1 MHEVWLIARR
11 EYLERV
17 RSRAFLMMTILF
29 PFMISLLI
37 GGSVFAGKL
46 GSGVKEIAIA
56 SNDAVLARAVAAELV
71 DFGGKRNSRPGQ
83 RGQSDSAEA
92 KPPEVVSPASD
103 AQRAELNRRV
113 EDKTL
118 DGYLWLEQK
127 PGSATPDVTFIS
139 RSAGDLFSLGGME
152 SAVDRG
158 LERKQLL
165 EHGETDAEVTAMV
178 RNTDIQTMQIRE
190 GRLVPSNSLKSF
202 FGAYAMMFL
211 IYFTVVFYG
220 MNVARSVVEEKTS
233 RIFEVLLS
241 TVKPQSL
248 MAGKLLGVGAAGL
261 TQMAIWFV
269 LISTVVAGSAT
280 TAAGPEGLGAY
291 GVHTQQLFF
300 LAAYF
305 LLGFF
310 FYSAIAAAVGASV
323 SSEQEI
329 QQFSMV
335 IVAPLTVG
343 MILIGYITSN
353 PTALPVV
360 LLSLFPPCAPI
371 VMFLR
376 MSSQMPPA
384 WQIAL
389 SMVLMLLSIWGA
401 IWVASRI
408 YRVGIL
414 MYGKR
419 ATLPEML
426 RWMRYS

>member
-29 PFMISLLI
+29 PLFIGLLI

-46 GSGVKEIAIA
+46 GSGVKEIAVA
-56 SNDAVLARAVAAELV
+56 SNDAVLARAVAAEMQLEQAEQ
-71 DFGGKRNSRPGQ
+71 P
-83 RGQSDSAEA
+83 DSAQA

-103 AQRAELNRRV
+103 AQRAELNQRV
-113 EDKTL
+113 ENKTL

-127 PGSATPDVTFIS
+127 PGSAAPDVSFIS
-139 RSAGDLFSLGGME
+139 RSAGDLFSLGGIE
-152 SAVDRG
+152 GAV
-158 LERKQLL
+158 
-165 EHGETDAEVTAMV
+165 EHGLQRAELLQHGATSAEISAMT
-178 RNTDIQTMQIRE
+178 RHADIQTMQIR
-190 GRLVPSNSLKSF
+190 GGQLVPSNSLKSF

-269 LISTVVAGSAT
+269 LISAVLGNSAASAST
-280 TAAGPEGLGAY
+280 GHGGLAAFGIHPL
-291 GVHTQQLFF
+291 QLFF

-389 SMVLMLLSIWGA
+389 SMVLMLLFIWGA

>member
-1 MHEVWLIARR
+1 MHDLLLIARR

-17 RSRAFLMMTILF
+17 RSRAFLVMTILF
-29 PFMISLLI
+29 PLMISLLM
-37 GGSVFAGKL
+37 GGSILASQL
-46 GSGVKEIAIA
+46 GSGNSTLAIA
-56 SNDAVLARAVAAELV
+56 SNDATLAQDVAAELQESKV
-71 DFGGKRNSRPGQ
+71 QEGRAR
-83 RGQSDSAEA
+83 R
-92 KPPEVVSPASD
+92 KPLEVVALVSD
-103 AQRAELNRRV
+103 ADRAALNARV
-113 EDKTL
+113 ESKAL
-118 DGYLWLEQK
+118 DGYLWLQRS
-127 PGSATPDVTFIS
+127 PGATTPDATFVS
-139 RSAGDLFSLGGME
+139 RSSADLFTAGGLE
-152 SAVDRG
+152 SAVDHALLREQLVRHG
-158 LERKQLL
+158 LSS
-165 EHGETDAEVTAMV
+165 AEIKSLSQHVDV
-178 RNTDIQTMQIRE
+178 KTMQVRQ
-190 GRLVPSNSLKSF
+190 GQMVSSDSMKSF
-202 FGAYAMMFL
+202 VGAYIMMFL
-211 IYFTVVFYG
+211 LYFTVVFYG

-241 TVKPQSL
+241 TTQPQSL

-261 TQMAIWFV
+261 TQMGIWFLAIAV
-269 LISTVVAGSAT
+269 IAGVKV
-280 TAAGPEGLGAY
+280 
-291 GVHTQQLFF
+291 GVTIGHGG
-300 LAAYF
+300 LAAFGIQPMQLIFLVVYF
-305 LLGFF
+305 VLGFF

-335 IVAPLTVG
+335 IVGPLTVG
-343 MILIGYITSN
+343 MVLITYILSN
-353 PTALPVV
+353 PGALPVV
-360 LLSLFPPCAPI
+360 LLSLFPPCTPI

>member
-1 MHEVWLIARR
+1 MHEVWLIAQR

-29 PFMISLLI
+29 PLFIGLLI

-46 GSGVKEIAIA
+46 SSGAKQVAIA
-56 SNDAVLARAVAAELV
+56 SNSAALARAVATEMQ
-71 DFGGKRNSRPGQ
+71 KGQ
-83 RGQSDSAEA
+83 PDSAKA
-92 KPPEVVSPASD
+92 KEPEVWAPATD
-103 AQRAELNRRV
+103 AQRADLNRRV
-113 EDKTL
+113 ENKAL

-127 PGSATPDVTFIS
+127 PGTAPPEVTYIS
-139 RSAGDLFSLGGME
+139 RSSGDLFSIGGME

-158 LERKQLL
+158 LEREQLL
-165 EHGETDAEVTAMV
+165 QRGATSAEISAMT
-178 RNTDIQTMQIRE
+178 RHADIQTMQIRN
-190 GRLVPSNSLKSF
+190 GRLVSSNSLKSF

-241 TVKPQSL
+241 TVQPQSL

-261 TQMAIWFV
+261 TQLGIWFV
-269 LISTVVAGSAT
+269 LISAVVGSSVAGASMGHGGL
-280 TAAGPEGLGAY
+280 AAFGIHPL
-291 GVHTQQLFF
+291 QLFF

-343 MILIGYITSN
+343 MVLITYITSN

-389 SMVLMLLSIWGA
+389 SMLLMVLFIWGA
-401 IWVASRI
+401 IWIASRI

-419 ATLPEML
+419 ATLPEIL

>member
-1 MHEVWLIARR
+1 MRDVFLIARR

-17 RSRAFLMMTILF
+17 RSRAFVMMTILF
-29 PFMISLLI
+29 PVFIGLMI
-37 GGSVFAGKL
+37 GGSFLAAEL
-46 GSGVKEIAIA
+46 SSGAKKIAIA
-56 SNDAVLARAVAAELV
+56 SNDPVLAREVAAAIQAA
-71 DFGGKRNSRPGQ
+71 S
-83 RGQSDSAEA
+83 SAMA
-92 KPPEVVSPASD
+92 PEVIAPATD
-103 AQRAELNRRV
+103 AERAVLNRRV
-113 EDKTL
+113 EDKML
-118 DGYLWLEQK
+118 DGYLWLEKK
-127 PGSATPDVTFIS
+127 PGSSTPKATFIS
-139 RSAGDLFSLGGME
+139 RSSGDLFRLGGLE
-152 SAVDRG
+152 SAVNHG
-158 LERKQLL
+158 LERERLI
-165 EHGETDAEVTAMV
+165 EHGVSRAEIEAM
-178 RNTDIQTMQIRE
+178 TLHTEIQTMQLRQGQLI
-190 GRLVPSNSLKSF
+190 PSNSVKSF

-233 RIFEVLLS
+233 RIFEVLLA
-241 TVKPQSL
+241 TVQPQAL

-269 LISTVVAGSAT
+269 LLSSVAGASAS
-280 TAAGPEGLGAY
+280 AFLGGSLAAY
-291 GVHTQQLFF
+291 GIHPQQLFF
-300 LAAYF
+300 LVAYF

-310 FYSAIAAAVGASV
+310 FYSAIAAGLGASV

-343 MILIGYITSN
+343 MVLISYITSN

-376 MSSQMPPA
+376 MSSQMPPV

-389 SMVLMLLSIWGA
+389 SMVLMLVFIWGA
-401 IWVASRI
+401 IWIASRI

-419 ATLPEML
+419 ATLPEIL

>member
-29 PFMISLLI
+29 PLFIGLLI

-46 GSGVKEIAIA
+46 GSGVKEIAVA
-56 SNDAVLARAVAAELV
+56 SNDAVLARAVAAEMQLEQAE
-71 DFGGKRNSRPGQ
+71 KP
-83 RGQSDSAEA
+83 DSPPA

-103 AQRAELNRRV
+103 AQRAELNQRV
-113 EDKTL
+113 ENKTL

-139 RSAGDLFSLGGME
+139 RSAGDLFSLGGIE
-152 SAVDRG
+152 SAVEHG
-158 LERKQLL
+158 LQRAQLL
-165 EHGETDAEVTAMV
+165 QHGATSAEISAMT
-178 RNTDIQTMQIRE
+178 RHADIQTMQIR
-190 GRLVPSNSLKSF
+190 GGQLVASNSLKSF

-269 LISTVVAGSAT
+269 LISAVVGSSAASASAGH
-280 TAAGPEGLGAY
+280 GGLAAY
-291 GVHTQQLFF
+291 GIHPLQLFF

-389 SMVLMLLSIWGA
+389 SMVLMLLFIWGA

>member
-1 MHEVWLIARR
+1 MHEVMLIARR

-29 PFMISLLI
+29 PLFIGLMI
-37 GGSVFAGKL
+37 GGSIFAGKL
-46 GSGVKEIAIA
+46 SSGMKEIAIA
-56 SNDAVLARAVAAELV
+56 SNNPVLAREVAAEV
-71 DFGGKRNSRPGQ
+71 ESV
-83 RGQSDSAEA
+83 RG
-92 KPPEVVSPASD
+92 KPPEVVTPASD
-103 AQRAELNRRV
+103 AQRADLNRRV
-113 EDKTL
+113 ESKAL
-118 DGYLWLEQK
+118 DGYLWLEQRAD
-127 PGSATPDVTFIS
+127 ATSPKVSFVS
-139 RSAGDLFSLGGME
+139 RSAGNLFSLGGMQ
-152 SAVDRG
+152 SAIDRG
-158 LERKQLL
+158 IERAELL
-165 EHGETDAEVTAMV
+165 RHGATSAEVAATS
-178 RNTDIQTMQIRE
+178 RHPDIETMQIRN
-190 GRLVPSNSLKSF
+190 GQLIPSNSLKSF

-241 TVKPQSL
+241 TVQPQSL

-269 LISTVVAGSAT
+269 LIAGIMGTSASTAIAQG
-280 TAAGPEGLGAY
+280 GLGAF
-291 GVHTQQLFF
+291 GIHPQQIFF
-300 LAAYF
+300 LLAYF

-329 QQFSMV
+329 QQFSIV

-343 MILIGYITSN
+343 MVMISYIVSN

-389 SMVLMLLSIWGA
+389 SMLLMMVFIWGA
-401 IWVASRI
+401 IWFASRI

-419 ATLPEML
+419 ATLPEIL

>member
-1 MHEVWLIARR
+1 MHEVLLIARR

-17 RSRAFLMMTILF
+17 QSRAFLMMTILF
-29 PFMISLLI
+29 PLFIGLMI
-37 GGSVFAGKL
+37 GGSFLAGKL
-46 GSGVKEIAIA
+46 SSGAKNIAIA
-56 SNDAVLARAVAAELV
+56 SNDPVLAREVAAEME
-71 DFGGKRNSRPGQ
+71 PGP
-83 RGQSDSAEA
+83 QSTKTTPVIAPATDAE
-92 KPPEVVSPASD
+92 
-103 AQRAELNRRV
+103 RAALNQQV

-118 DGYLWLEQK
+118 EGYLWLEKK
-127 PGSATPDVTFIS
+127 PGTNAPEATFVS
-139 RSAGDLFSLGGME
+139 RSSGDLFSLGGME
-152 SAVDRG
+152 SAVNHG
-158 LERKQLL
+158 VEREQLIQ
-165 EHGETDAEVTAMV
+165 HGVSSGEIDAMTHHA
-178 RNTDIQTMQIRE
+178 DIQTMQLRQGQLI
-190 GRLVPSNSLKSF
+190 PSNSLKSF

-241 TVKPQSL
+241 TVRPQSL

-261 TQMAIWFV
+261 TQMAIWLLLV
-269 LISTVVAGSAT
+269 SAIVVISAGASPGVAGLTSF
-280 TAAGPEGLGAY
+280 GIHP
-291 GVHTQQLFF
+291 QQLFF
-300 LAAYF
+300 LVAYF

-310 FYSAIAAAVGASV
+310 FYSAIAAAIGASV

-343 MILIGYITSN
+343 MVLITYITSN

-360 LLSLFPPCAPI
+360 LLSLFPPCTPI

-389 SMVLMLLSIWGA
+389 SMVLMLVFIWAA

>member
-1 MHEVWLIARR
+1 MREVLLIARR

-29 PFMISLLI
+29 PLMIGLLL

-46 GSGVKEIAIA
+46 GSGVKDIAIA
-56 SNDAVLARAVAAELV
+56 SNDAALARAVAAEM
-71 DFGGKRNSRPGQ
+71 
-83 RGQSDSAEA
+83 QSEPAQGT
-92 KPPEVVSPASD
+92 PLEVVAPASD
-103 AQRAELNRRV
+103 AQRAALNRRV

-118 DGYLWLEQK
+118 DGYLWLEQ
-127 PGSATPDVTFIS
+127 TPDAAAPEVSFIS
-139 RSAGDLFSLGGME
+139 RSAGDLFSLRGLE
-152 SAVDRG
+152 SAVEHG
-158 LERKQLL
+158 LERERLVQ
-165 EHGETDAEVTAMV
+165 HGVSSAEITAMT
-178 RNTDIQTMQIRE
+178 RHPDIQTMQIRE
-190 GRLVPSNSLKSF
+190 GRLTPSNSLKSF

-241 TVKPQSL
+241 TVRPQAL

-261 TQMAIWFV
+261 TQMAIWFLLV
-269 LISTVVAGSAT
+269 STIVGTSASLGPGGL
-280 TAAGPEGLGAY
+280 AAFGIHP
-291 GVHTQQLFF
+291 QQLFF

-329 QQFSMV
+329 QQFSIV

-343 MILIGYITSN
+343 MVLISYIVGN

-389 SMVLMLLSIWGA
+389 SMVL
-401 IWVASRI
+401 
-408 YRVGIL
+408 
-414 MYGKR
+414 
-419 ATLPEML
+419 
-426 RWMRYS
+426 

>member
-1 MHEVWLIARR
+1 MHEVLLIARR

-29 PFMISLLI
+29 PLFIGLMI
-37 GGSVFAGKL
+37 GGSIFAGKL
-46 GSGVKEIAIA
+46 SSGVKEIAIA
-56 SNDAVLARAVAAELV
+56 SNDAVLAREVAAEV
-71 DFGGKRNSRPGQ
+71 EAVRGRPPG
-83 RGQSDSAEA
+83 
-92 KPPEVVSPASD
+92 VVTPASD
-103 AQRAELNRRV
+103 AQRAELNQRV
-113 EDKTL
+113 ESKAL
-118 DGYLWLEQK
+118 DGYLWLEQAA
-127 PGSATPDVTFIS
+127 GATSPKVSFVS
-139 RSAGDLFSLGGME
+139 RSAGNLFSLGGMQ
-152 SAVDRG
+152 SAIDRG
-158 LERKQLL
+158 IERAELL
-165 EHGETDAEVTAMV
+165 RHGATSAEVAATSHHP
-178 RNTDIQTMQIRE
+178 DIETMQIRN
-190 GRLVPSNSLKSF
+190 GQLIPSNSLKSF

-241 TVKPQSL
+241 TVQPQSL

-261 TQMAIWFV
+261 TQMGIWFV
-269 LISTVVAGSAT
+269 LIAGIIGTSASTAVAQG
-280 TAAGPEGLGAY
+280 GLGAF
-291 GVHTQQLFF
+291 GIHPQQIFF
-300 LAAYF
+300 LLAYF

-343 MILIGYITSN
+343 MVMISYIVSN

-389 SMVLMLLSIWGA
+389 SMLLMLVFIWAA
-401 IWVASRI
+401 IWFASRI

-419 ATLPEML
+419 ATLPEIL

>member
-1 MHEVWLIARR
+1 MREVLLIARR

-29 PFMISLLI
+29 PLMIGLLL
-37 GGSVFAGKL
+37 GGSIFAGKL
-46 GSGVKEIAIA
+46 GSGVKDIAIA
-56 SNDAVLARAVAAELV
+56 SNDAALAGAVAAEM
-71 DFGGKRNSRPGQ
+71 
-83 RGQSDSAEA
+83 QSEPAQDT
-92 KPPEVVSPASD
+92 PLEVIAPASD

-113 EDKTL
+113 EDKAL

-127 PGSATPDVTFIS
+127 PGAEVPEVSFIS
-139 RSAGDLFSLGGME
+139 RSAGDLFSLGGIE
-152 SAVDRG
+152 SAVDHG
-158 LERKQLL
+158 LERERLV
-165 EHGETDAEVTAMV
+165 EHGVSSAEITAMT
-178 RNTDIQTMQIRE
+178 RHPDIQTMQIRE
-190 GRLVPSNSLKSF
+190 GRLTPSNSLKSF

-241 TVKPQSL
+241 TVRPQAL

-261 TQMAIWFV
+261 TQMAIWFLLV
-269 LISTVVAGSAT
+269 STIVGTSAGASLGSGGL
-280 TAAGPEGLGAY
+280 AAFGIHP
-291 GVHTQQLFF
+291 QQLFF

-329 QQFSMV
+329 QQFSIV

-343 MILIGYITSN
+343 MVLISYIVGN

-389 SMVLMLLSIWGA
+389 SMVLMLLSIWAA

-419 ATLPEML
+419 ATLPEIL

>member
-1 MHEVWLIARR
+1 MRDVLLIARR

-17 RSRAFLMMTILF
+17 RSRSFLMMTLLF
-29 PFMISLLI
+29 PVMIGLLI
-37 GGSVFAGKL
+37 GGSIFASKVS
-46 GSGVKEIAIA
+46 SGTKNIAVA
-56 SNDAVLARAVAAELV
+56 SNDAVLAHAVAAELK
-71 DFGGKRNSRPGQ
+71 G
-83 RGQSDSAEA
+83 EA
-92 KPPEVVSPASD
+92 KQATPEVVAPASD
-103 AQRAELNRRV
+103 ADRAALNQRV
-113 EDKTL
+113 ENRTL

-127 PGSATPDVTFIS
+127 SDGDKPEATYIS
-139 RSAGDLFSLGGME
+139 RSAGDMFSLGGMG

-158 LERKQLL
+158 LERQQLAQ
-165 EHGETDAEVTAMV
+165 HGVPAAEIAAMP
-178 RNTDIQTMQIRE
+178 RHAEIQTMQIRE
-190 GRLVPSNSLKSF
+190 GRLVPSNTLKSF

-233 RIFEVLLS
+233 RIFEVLLA
-241 TVKPQSL
+241 TTQPQSL

-261 TQMAIWFV
+261 TQMAIWCLLV
-269 LISTVVAGSAT
+269 GGIVTATAGT
-280 TAAGPEGLGAY
+280 MLGPEGMGAY
-291 GVHTQQLFF
+291 GIHAQQLFF
-300 LAAYF
+300 LLAYF

-310 FYSAIAAAVGASV
+310 FYSAIAAGLGASV
-323 SSEQEI
+323 SSEHEI

-335 IVAPLTVG
+335 IVAPLTIG
-343 MILIGYITSN
+343 MVLITYIISN

-376 MSSQMPPA
+376 MSSQMPPV

-389 SMVLMLLSIWGA
+389 SMVLMVLFIWGA

-419 ATLPEML
+419 ATLPEIL

>member
-1 MHEVWLIARR
+1 
-11 EYLERV
+11 
-17 RSRAFLMMTILF
+17 MMTILF
-29 PFMISLLI
+29 PVFIGLLI
-37 GGSVFAGKL
+37 GGSLFAGKL
-46 GSGVKEIAIA
+46 SSGGKNIAVA
-56 SNDAVLARAVAAELV
+56 SNDAVLARAVAAEM
-71 DFGGKRNSRPGQ
+71 
-83 RGQSDSAEA
+83 QSESPTRRHSVQA
-92 KPPEVVSPASD
+92 KSPEVIAPVTAVE
-103 AQRAELNRRV
+103 RAALNRRV

-118 DGYLWLEQK
+118 DGYLWLEKK
-127 PGSATPDVTFIS
+127 PGDNTPVATFVS
-139 RSAGDLFSLGGME
+139 RSSGDLFSLGGME
-152 SAVDRG
+152 SALEHG
-158 LERKQLL
+158 LEREQLIQ
-165 EHGETDAEVTAMV
+165 HGVSNAEIDAMAKH
-178 RNTDIQTMQIRE
+178 TDIQTMQIRQ
-190 GRLVPSNSLKSF
+190 GQLLPSNSLKSF

-241 TVKPQSL
+241 TVEPQSL

-261 TQMAIWFV
+261 TQLALWF
-269 LISTVVAGSAT
+269 LLVATIVTASAGASLGS
-280 TAAGPEGLGAY
+280 GGLAEFGI
-291 GVHTQQLFF
+291 HPQQLFF

-343 MILIGYITSN
+343 MVLISYIVGN

-360 LLSLFPPCAPI
+360 LLSLFPPCAPV

-389 SMVLMLLSIWGA
+389 SMVLMLLFIWGA

-419 ATLPEML
+419 ATLPEIL

>member
-1 MHEVWLIARR
+1 MHEVMLIARR

-29 PFMISLLI
+29 PMFIGLMI
-37 GGSVFAGKL
+37 GGSIFAGKL
-46 GSGVKEIAIA
+46 SSGMKEIAIA
-56 SNDAVLARAVAAELV
+56 SNNPVLAREVAAEV
-71 DFGGKRNSRPGQ
+71 ESV
-83 RGQSDSAEA
+83 RG
-92 KPPEVVSPASD
+92 KPPEVVTPASD
-103 AQRAELNRRV
+103 AQRADLNQRV
-113 EDKTL
+113 ESKAL
-118 DGYLWLEQK
+118 DGYLWLEQRAD
-127 PGSATPDVTFIS
+127 ATSPKVSFVS
-139 RSAGDLFSLGGME
+139 RSAGNLFSLGGMQ
-152 SAVDRG
+152 SAIDRG
-158 LERKQLL
+158 IERAELL
-165 EHGETDAEVTAMV
+165 RHGATSAEVAATS
-178 RNTDIQTMQIRE
+178 RHPDIETMQIRN
-190 GRLVPSNSLKSF
+190 GQLIPSNSLKSF

-241 TVKPQSL
+241 TVQPQSL

-269 LISTVVAGSAT
+269 LIAGIMGTSASTAIAQG
-280 TAAGPEGLGAY
+280 GLGAF
-291 GVHTQQLFF
+291 GIHPQQIFF
-300 LAAYF
+300 LLAYF

-329 QQFSMV
+329 QQFSIV

-343 MILIGYITSN
+343 MVMISYIVSN

-389 SMVLMLLSIWGA
+389 SMLLMVVFIWGA
-401 IWVASRI
+401 IWFASRI

-419 ATLPEML
+419 ATLPEIL

>member
-1 MHEVWLIARR
+1 MREVLLIARR

-29 PFMISLLI
+29 PLMIGLLL
-37 GGSVFAGKL
+37 GGSIFAGKL
-46 GSGVKEIAIA
+46 GSGVKDIAIA
-56 SNDAVLARAVAAELV
+56 SNDAALARAVAAEM
-71 DFGGKRNSRPGQ
+71 
-83 RGQSDSAEA
+83 QSEPAQGT
-92 KPPEVVSPASD
+92 PLEVVAPASD
-103 AQRAELNRRV
+103 AQRAALNRRV
-113 EDKTL
+113 EDKAL
-118 DGYLWLEQK
+118 DGYLWLEEK
-127 PGSATPDVTFIS
+127 PGAEAPEVSFIS
-139 RSAGDLFSLGGME
+139 RSAGDLFSLGGIE
-152 SAVDRG
+152 SAVDHG
-158 LERKQLL
+158 LERERLVQ
-165 EHGETDAEVTAMV
+165 HGVSSAEITAMT
-178 RNTDIQTMQIRE
+178 RHPDIQTMQIRE
-190 GRLVPSNSLKSF
+190 GRLTPSNSLKSF

-241 TVKPQSL
+241 TVKPQAL

-261 TQMAIWFV
+261 TQMAIWFLV
-269 LISTVVAGSAT
+269 VSTIVGTSAGASLGSGGL
-280 TAAGPEGLGAY
+280 AAFGIHP
-291 GVHTQQLFF
+291 QRLFF
-300 LAAYF
+300 LATYF

-329 QQFSMV
+329 QQFSIV

-343 MILIGYITSN
+343 MVLISYIVGN

-389 SMVLMLLSIWGA
+389 SMVLMLLSIWAA

-419 ATLPEML
+419 ATLPEIL

>member
-1 MHEVWLIARR
+1 MHEVLLIARR

-17 RSRAFLMMTILF
+17 QSRAFLMMTILF
-29 PFMISLLI
+29 PLFIGLMI
-37 GGSVFAGKL
+37 GGSVFAGRLSSSAKN
-46 GSGVKEIAIA
+46 IAIA
-56 SNDAVLARAVAAELV
+56 SNDPVLAREVAAEMEPAPRSTKPTEV
-71 DFGGKRNSRPGQ
+71 IAPATD
-83 RGQSDSAEA
+83 AE
-92 KPPEVVSPASD
+92 
-103 AQRAELNRRV
+103 RAALNRRV

-118 DGYLWLEQK
+118 DGYLWLEKK
-127 PGSATPDVTFIS
+127 PGSNAPEATFVS
-139 RSAGDLFSLGGME
+139 RSSGDLFSLGGIE
-152 SAVDRG
+152 SAIDHG
-158 LERKQLL
+158 IEREQLVR
-165 EHGETDAEVTAMV
+165 HGVSSGEIDAMKHHA
-178 RNTDIQTMQIRE
+178 DIQTMQLRQGQLI
-190 GRLVPSNSLKSF
+190 PSNSLKSF

-241 TVKPQSL
+241 TVRPQSL

-261 TQMAIWFV
+261 TQMAIWLL
-269 LISTVVAGSAT
+269 LISAIVVISAGALT
-280 TAAGPEGLGAY
+280 GVTGLTSY
-291 GVHTQQLFF
+291 GIHPQQLFF
-300 LAAYF
+300 LVAYF

-310 FYSAIAAAVGASV
+310 FYSAIAAAIGASV

-343 MILIGYITSN
+343 MVLISYITSN

-360 LLSLFPPCAPI
+360 LLSLFPPCTPI

-389 SMVLMLLSIWGA
+389 SMLLMLVFIWAA

>member
-1 MHEVWLIARR
+1 MHDVLLIARR

-17 RSRAFLMMTILF
+17 RSRAFLTMTMLF
-29 PFMISLLI
+29 PIFIGLMV
-37 GGSVFAGKL
+37 GGSIVAGKFA
-46 GSGVKEIAIA
+46 SSAKNVAIA
-56 SNDAVLARAVAAELV
+56 SNDAVLARAVAAAM
-71 DFGGKRNSRPGQ
+71 
-83 RGQSDSAEA
+83 QSASPQVN
-92 KPPEVVSPASD
+92 PPEVVAPASD
-103 AQRAELNRRV
+103 AARAALNRRV
-113 EDKTL
+113 EDKGL

-127 PGSATPDVTFIS
+127 PGAAVPEVTFVS
-139 RSAGDLFSLGGME
+139 RSAGDLFSL
-152 SAVDRG
+152 RG
-158 LERKQLL
+158 LEGAVNQGLEREQLVQ
-165 EHGETDAEVTAMV
+165 HGVSSAEIAASTHHA
-178 RNTDIQTMQIRE
+178 DIQTMQIRQ
-190 GRLVPSNSLKSF
+190 GQLIPSNSLKSF

-241 TVKPQSL
+241 TVEPQSL

-261 TQMAIWFV
+261 TQLAIWFLLV
-269 LISTVVAGSAT
+269 SAIVTTSAGASLSP
-280 TAAGPEGLGAY
+280 GGLTAY
-291 GVHTQQLFF
+291 GIHPLQLFF
-300 LAAYF
+300 LVAYF

-343 MILIGYITSN
+343 MVLISYIVGN

-389 SMVLMLLSIWGA
+389 SMVLMLLFIWGA
-401 IWVASRI
+401 IWLASRI

-419 ATLPEML
+419 ATLPEIL

>member
-29 PFMISLLI
+29 PLMISLLI
-37 GGSVFAGKL
+37 GGSVFASKL
-46 GSGVKEIAIA
+46 GSGVKKIAIA
-56 SNDAVLARAVAAELV
+56 SNNTVLARAVAAEMQK
-71 DFGGKRNSRPGQ
+71 GEP
-83 RGQSDSAEA
+83 DSAKA
-92 KPPEVVSPASD
+92 KEPEVVAPASE

-113 EDKTL
+113 QDKTL

-127 PGSATPDVTFIS
+127 PGTAATEATFIS
-139 RSAGDLFSLGGME
+139 RSAGDLFSLGGIE
-152 SAVDRG
+152 SAVNRG
-158 LERKQLL
+158 LEREQLL
-165 EHGETDAEVTAMV
+165 RYGATSAEIETAT
-178 RNTDIQTMQIRE
+178 RHPDIQTMQIRE
-190 GRLVPSNSLKSF
+190 GRLMPSNSLKSF

-241 TVKPQSL
+241 TVQPQSL

-261 TQMAIWFV
+261 TQLAIWFV
-269 LISTVVAGSAT
+269 LISAVVGASA
-280 TAAGPEGLGAY
+280 ARSIGPQGLAAY
-291 GVHTQQLFF
+291 GIHPQQLFF

-343 MILIGYITSN
+343 MILITYITSN

-389 SMVLMLLSIWGA
+389 SMVLMLVFIWGA

-419 ATLPEML
+419 ATLPEIL

>member
-29 PFMISLLI
+29 PLFIGLMV
-37 GGSVFAGKL
+37 GGSIFAGKL
-46 GSGVKEIAIA
+46 SSGAKKIAIA
-56 SNDAVLARAVAAELV
+56 SNDGVLAREVAAEMQPP
-71 DFGGKRNSRPGQ
+71 S
-83 RGQSDSAEA
+83 STA
-92 KPPEVVSPASD
+92 KPPEVIAPATD
-103 AQRAELNRRV
+103 AERAVLNRRV
-113 EDKTL
+113 ENKTL
-118 DGYLWLEQK
+118 DGYLWLEK
-127 PGSATPDVTFIS
+127 KAGASAPAATFVS
-139 RSAGDLFSLGGME
+139 RSSGDLFSLGAIE
-152 SAVDRG
+152 SAVNHGVEREQLIQHG
-158 LERKQLL
+158 VSSAEINAMTRHLEIETVQLRQ
-165 EHGETDAEVTAMV
+165 G
-178 RNTDIQTMQIRE
+178 Q
-190 GRLVPSNSLKSF
+190 LVPSNSLKSF

-241 TVKPQSL
+241 TVQPQSL

-261 TQMAIWFV
+261 TQLAIWFV
-269 LISTVVAGSAT
+269 LISAVVGTSAAAT
-280 TAAGPEGLGAY
+280 AGPQGLAAFGI
-291 GVHTQQLFF
+291 HPLQLFF

-343 MILIGYITSN
+343 MILISYITSN

-389 SMVLMLLSIWGA
+389 SMVLMLVFIWGA
-401 IWVASRI
+401 IWVASRV

-419 ATLPEML
+419 ATLPEIL

>member
-1 MHEVWLIARR
+1 
-11 EYLERV
+11 
-17 RSRAFLMMTILF
+17 
-29 PFMISLLI
+29 MIGLLI
-37 GGSVFAGKL
+37 GGSIFAGKL
-46 GSGVKEIAIA
+46 GSGAKDIAIA
-56 SNDAVLARAVAAELV
+56 SNDPALARAVAAEM
-71 DFGGKRNSRPGQ
+71 
-83 RGQSDSAEA
+83 QSESVEGT
-92 KPPEVVSPASD
+92 PLEVIAPASD
-103 AQRAELNRRV
+103 AQRADLNRRV
-113 EDKTL
+113 EDKAL
-118 DGYLWLEQK
+118 DGYLWLEEK
-127 PGSATPDVTFIS
+127 PGAGAPEVSFIS
-139 RSAGDLFSLGGME
+139 RSAGDLFSLGGIA
-152 SAVDRG
+152 SAVDHG
-158 LERKQLL
+158 LERERLA
-165 EHGETDAEVTAMV
+165 EHGVSSAEITAMT
-178 RNTDIQTMQIRE
+178 RHPDIQTLQIRA
-190 GRLVPSNSLKSF
+190 GQLIPSNSLKSF

-241 TVKPQSL
+241 TVRPQAL

-261 TQMAIWFV
+261 TQMAIWFLV
-269 LISTVVAGSAT
+269 VSTIVGTSAGASLGSGGL
-280 TAAGPEGLGAY
+280 AAFGIHP
-291 GVHTQQLFF
+291 QQLFF

-329 QQFSMV
+329 QQFSIV

-343 MILIGYITSN
+343 MVLISYIVGN

-389 SMVLMLLSIWGA
+389 SMVLMLLSIWAA

-419 ATLPEML
+419 ATLPEIL

>member
-1 MHEVWLIARR
+1 MREVLLIARR

-17 RSRAFLMMTILF
+17 QSRAFLMMTILF
-29 PFMISLLI
+29 PLFIGLMI
-37 GGSVFAGKL
+37 GGSFLAGKL
-46 GSGVKEIAIA
+46 SSGAKNIGIA
-56 SNDAVLARAVAAELV
+56 SNDPVLAREVAAEMQPA
-71 DFGGKRNSRPGQ
+71 S
-83 RGQSDSAEA
+83 ST
-92 KPPEVVSPASD
+92 KPPEVIAPVTEAD
-103 AQRAELNRRV
+103 RAALNRRV

-118 DGYLWLEQK
+118 DGYLWLEKK
-127 PGSATPDVTFIS
+127 PGESTPEATFVS
-139 RSAGDLFSLGGME
+139 RSSGDLFSLGGME
-152 SAVDRG
+152 SAVNHGFQR
-158 LERKQLL
+158 EQLIQ
-165 EHGETDAEVTAMV
+165 HGVSSAEIRAMT
-178 RNTDIQTMQIRE
+178 RHAEIQTMQLRQ
-190 GRLVPSNSLKSF
+190 GQLLPSNSLKSF

-241 TVKPQSL
+241 TVQPQSL

-261 TQMAIWFV
+261 TQMALWLLLVSI
-269 LISTVVAGSAT
+269 IVVASGSASLG
-280 TAAGPEGLGAY
+280 TAGLASFGI
-291 GVHTQQLFF
+291 HPQQLFF
-300 LAAYF
+300 LVAYF

-310 FYSAIAAAVGASV
+310 FYSAIAAAIGASV

-329 QQFSMV
+329 QQFSIV

-343 MILIGYITSN
+343 MVLITYITSN

-360 LLSLFPPCAPI
+360 LLSLFPPCTPI

-389 SMVLMLLSIWGA
+389 SMVLMLVFIWAA

-419 ATLPEML
+419 ATLPELL

>member
-1 MHEVWLIARR
+1 MREVLLIARR

-17 RSRAFLMMTILF
+17 RSRAFMLMTILF
-29 PFMISLLI
+29 PLFIGLMI
-37 GGSVFAGKL
+37 GGSIFAGKL
-46 GSGVKEIAIA
+46 SSGVKDIAVA
-56 SNDAVLARAVAAELV
+56 SNDAVLAREVAAEAESESS
-71 DFGGKRNSRPGQ
+71 GGR
-83 RGQSDSAEA
+83 
-92 KPPEVVSPASD
+92 PPEVIAPATEAD
-103 AQRAELNRRV
+103 RAMLNQRV
-113 EDKTL
+113 ESRAL
-118 DGYLWLEQK
+118 DGYLWLVQK
-127 PGSATPDVTFIS
+127 PDAATPDASFVS
-139 RSAGDLFSLGGME
+139 HSAGTLFSLEGIQK
-152 SAVDRG
+152 AVDRG
-158 LERKQLL
+158 IERAELIR
-165 EHGETDAEVTAMV
+165 HGATGAEVAATSHHP
-178 RNTDIQTMQIRE
+178 DIETMQIRN
-190 GRLVPSNSLKSF
+190 GQLIPSNSLKSF

-241 TVKPQSL
+241 TVRPQSL

-261 TQMAIWFV
+261 TQMGIWFL
-269 LISTVVAGSAT
+269 LIAGIVGTSASVAVAQG
-280 TAAGPEGLGAY
+280 GLGAF
-291 GVHTQQLFF
+291 GIHPQQIFF
-300 LAAYF
+300 LLAYF

-329 QQFSMV
+329 QQFSIV

-343 MILIGYITSN
+343 MILISYIVSN
-353 PTALPVV
+353 PTAWPVV

-389 SMVLMLLSIWGA
+389 SMLLMIVFIWGA
-401 IWVASRI
+401 IWIASRI

>member
-1 MHEVWLIARR
+1 MHEVLLIARR

-17 RSRAFLMMTILF
+17 QSRAFLMMTILF
-29 PFMISLLI
+29 PLFIGLMI
-37 GGSVFAGKL
+37 GGSVFAGRLSSSAKN
-46 GSGVKEIAIA
+46 IAIA
-56 SNDAVLARAVAAELV
+56 SNDPVLAREVAAEMEPAPRSTKPTEV
-71 DFGGKRNSRPGQ
+71 IAPATD
-83 RGQSDSAEA
+83 AE
-92 KPPEVVSPASD
+92 
-103 AQRAELNRRV
+103 RAALNRRV

-118 DGYLWLEQK
+118 DGYLWLEKK
-127 PGSATPDVTFIS
+127 PGSNAPEATFVS
-139 RSAGDLFSLGGME
+139 RSSGDLFSLGGIE
-152 SAVDRG
+152 SAIDHG
-158 LERKQLL
+158 IEREQLVR
-165 EHGETDAEVTAMV
+165 HGVSSGEIDAMKHHA
-178 RNTDIQTMQIRE
+178 DIQTMQLRQGQLI
-190 GRLVPSNSLKSF
+190 PSNSLKSF

-241 TVKPQSL
+241 TVRPQSL

-261 TQMAIWFV
+261 TQMAIWLL
-269 LISTVVAGSAT
+269 LISAIVVISAGALPGVT
-280 TAAGPEGLGAY
+280 GLTSY
-291 GVHTQQLFF
+291 GIHPQQLFF
-300 LAAYF
+300 LVAYF

-310 FYSAIAAAVGASV
+310 FYSAIAAAIGASV

-343 MILIGYITSN
+343 MVLITYITSN

-360 LLSLFPPCAPI
+360 LLSLFPPCTPI

-389 SMVLMLLSIWGA
+389 SMLLMLVFIWAA

>member
-29 PFMISLLI
+29 PLMIGLLI
-37 GGSVFAGKL
+37 GGSFFASKL
-46 GSGVKEIAIA
+46 GSGVKKIAIA
-56 SNDAVLARAVAAELV
+56 SNNAALARAVAAEMQK
-71 DFGGKRNSRPGQ
+71 GE
-83 RGQSDSAEA
+83 SDSA
-92 KPPEVVSPASD
+92 KMKVPEVVTSASE

-113 EDKTL
+113 QDKTL
-118 DGYLWLEQK
+118 DAYLWLEQK
-127 PGSATPDVTFIS
+127 PGNAAPEATFIS
-139 RSAGDLFSLGGME
+139 RSAGDLFSLGGIE
-152 SAVDRG
+152 SAVNRG
-158 LERKQLL
+158 LQREQLIQ
-165 EHGETDAEVTAMV
+165 HGATSAEIEATTHHA
-178 RNTDIQTMQIRE
+178 DIQTMQIRE

-241 TVKPQSL
+241 TVRPQSL

-261 TQMAIWFV
+261 TQLAIWFV
-269 LISTVVAGSAT
+269 LISAVVGTSAGASM
-280 TAAGPEGLGAY
+280 GPQGLAAY
-291 GVHTQQLFF
+291 GIHPQQLFF

-343 MILIGYITSN
+343 MILITYITSN

-389 SMVLMLLSIWGA
+389 SMVLMLVFIWGA

-419 ATLPEML
+419 ATLPEIL

>member
-1 MHEVWLIARR
+1 MREVLLIARR

-29 PFMISLLI
+29 PLMIGLLI
-37 GGSVFAGKL
+37 GGSIFAGKL
-46 GSGVKEIAIA
+46 GSGVKDIAIA
-56 SNDAVLARAVAAELV
+56 SNDAALARAVAAEM
-71 DFGGKRNSRPGQ
+71 
-83 RGQSDSAEA
+83 QSEPAQGT
-92 KPPEVVSPASD
+92 PLEVVAPASD
-103 AQRAELNRRV
+103 AQRAALNRRV
-113 EDKTL
+113 EDKAL
-118 DGYLWLEQK
+118 DGYLWLEEK
-127 PGSATPDVTFIS
+127 PGAAAPEVSFIS
-139 RSAGDLFSLGGME
+139 RSAGDLFSLGGIE
-152 SAVDRG
+152 SAVDHG
-158 LERKQLL
+158 LERERLVQ
-165 EHGETDAEVTAMV
+165 HGVSSAEITAMT
-178 RNTDIQTMQIRE
+178 RHPDIQTMQIRA
-190 GRLVPSNSLKSF
+190 GRLIPSNSLKSF

-241 TVKPQSL
+241 TVRPQAL

-261 TQMAIWFV
+261 TQMAIWFLLV
-269 LISTVVAGSAT
+269 STIVGTSAGASLGSGGL
-280 TAAGPEGLGAY
+280 AAFGIHP
-291 GVHTQQLFF
+291 QQLIF

-329 QQFSMV
+329 QQFSIV

-343 MILIGYITSN
+343 MVLISYIVGN

-389 SMVLMLLSIWGA
+389 SMVLMLLSIWAA

-419 ATLPEML
+419 PNLPEIIK
-426 RWMRYS
+426 WIKYA

>member
-1 MHEVWLIARR
+1 MHEVLLIAQR

-29 PFMISLLI
+29 PLMISLLI
-37 GGSVFAGKL
+37 GGSVFASKL
-46 GSGVKEIAIA
+46 GSGVKSIAIA
-56 SNDAVLARAVAAELV
+56 SNDAALAGAVAAEMQQ
-71 DFGGKRNSRPGQ
+71 DS
-83 RGQSDSAEA
+83 SDHPPA
-92 KPPEVVSPASD
+92 KPPEVIAPASD

-113 EDKTL
+113 QDKTL
-118 DGYLWLEQK
+118 DGYLWLERK
-127 PGSATPDVTFIS
+127 SGMATPEVTFIS
-139 RSAGDLFSLGGME
+139 RSSSDLFSAGGME
-152 SAVDRG
+152 SAVNHG
-158 LERKQLL
+158 LEREQLL
-165 EHGETDAEVTAMV
+165 QHGVTSADVNAMS
-178 RNTDIQTMQIRE
+178 RHADIQTMQVRE

-241 TVKPQSL
+241 TVRPQSL

-261 TQMAIWFV
+261 TQLAIWFV
-269 LISTVVAGSAT
+269 LISAVVGSSAAGGSAGHDGL
-280 TAAGPEGLGAY
+280 AAFGIHPL
-291 GVHTQQLFF
+291 QLFF

-343 MILIGYITSN
+343 MILITYITSN

-389 SMVLMLLSIWGA
+389 SMALMLVFIWGA

-419 ATLPEML
+419 ATLPEIL